1 MRHRLLPALDL
12 LAIIVGIVGAFV
24 LRLDGAFLRTPG
36 LTLACAVCVAAA
48 LVIKPLLFV
57 AGGLYRRYWPY
68 AGARDLLAAAITIS
82 ASSAVLA
89 IAIAAVQMAGGAASP
104 GGNPDSGPVNVTVT
118 TTGNPSANIPTITA
132 TLPVENPGART
143 TAPTPTAAPTTPAAS
158 HTGVIPEFPRSIFAI
173 DWLLTLALVGGLRVG
188 GRVFADL
195 ASLQRP
201 VAPAVPGPEVKRV
214 LIVGAGEV
222 GTQVARETRKNR
234 RLALMPVG
242 FLDDEPAKWGMHIQD
257 VPVLG
262 PIADLAEVLRTHRI
276 DEVIIA
282 IARVPHTVVRGVVD
296 TCRAAGISSRA
307 VPGMIELLEDEF
319 NAAWVREID
328 IADLL
333 RRRPVLARPEAGA
346 YLQDRVV
353 LVTGAGGSIGAE
365 LCRQVARVGPAAIV
379 LLGHGENSIFDIA
392 NLLREAH
399 PALPVHEV
407 IADVRNE
414 GRLADI
420 FHRHQPDV
428 VFHAAAHKH
437 VRLMESH
444 PEEAITNNVL
454 GTRALVDA
462 AVAAGVERFVFVSTD
477 KAVAPTSIMGAS
489 KRVAELIVRDAAHT
503 HQRAFVSVRF
513 GNVLGSRGS
522 VVPEFKRQID
532 RGGPITITHPDAKRF
547 FMTIPEAVYLVLKA
561 GGLSESGELFVLN
574 MGEPVRVI
582 DLAHDMLRLSRLTPD
597 DVPIR
602 LIGLRPGEKLEEA
615 LWEPDSI
622 VEAAGDTDVFRVLEP
637 GSVIHSVNL
646 QRAIDDLANA
656 AQRGDALA
664 IHRSLS
670 ELIPTFYSRRLHHA
684 SLLSA

>member
-1 MRHRLLPALDL
+1 LPFVSFMRHRLLPALDL
-12 LAIIVGIVGAFV
+12 LAIILGIVGAFV
-24 LRLDGAFLRTPG
+24 LRLDGVFLRTPA
-36 LTLACAVCVAAA
+36 LQVACAVCVAAA
-48 LVIKPLLFV
+48 LVIKPLLFIS
-57 AGGLYRRYWPY
+57 GGLYRRYWPY
-68 AGARDLLAAAITIS
+68 AGGRDLLIAAGTIS
-82 ASSAVLA
+82 VSSALLA
-89 IAIAAVQMAGGAASP
+89 
-104 GGNPDSGPVNVTVT
+104 VTIEILQ
-118 TTGNPSANIPTITA
+118 STA
-132 TLPVENPGART
+132 TGLALPA
-143 TAPTPTAAPTTPAAS
+143 
-158 HTGVIPEFPRSIFAI
+158 FPRSIFAI
-173 DWLLTLALVGGLRVG
+173 DWLLTLALAGGTRVVGRL
-188 GRVFADL
+188 FADL
-195 ASLQRP
+195 ASLQRRP
-201 VAPAVPGPEVKRV
+201 APALPGPEVTRV

-222 GTQVARETRKNR
+222 GTQIVRETRRNPQ
-234 RLALMPVG
+234 LALLPVG

-262 PIADLAEVLRTHRI
+262 PITDLAEVLRTHRI

-333 RRRPVLARPEAGA
+333 RRRPVLARPDSGA
-346 YLQDRVV
+346 YLHGRTV
-353 LVTGAGGSIGAE
+353 LITGAGGSIGSE
-365 LCRQVARVGPAAIV
+365 LCRQVARVNPSAVV

-414 GRLADI
+414 TRLADI
-420 FHRHQPDV
+420 FRRYRPDV

-454 GTRALVDA
+454 GTRALVNA
-462 AVAAGVERFVFVSTD
+462 AIATNVQRFVFVSTD

-522 VVPEFKRQID
+522 VVPEFQRQIE

-547 FMTIPEAVYLVLKA
+547 FMTIPEAVYLILKA
-561 GGLSESGELFVLN
+561 GGLSEAGGSGSGELFVLN
-574 MGEPVRVI
+574 MGEQVRI
-582 DLAHDMLRLSRLTPD
+582 LDLAHDLLRLRRLTPAD
-597 DVPIR
+597 IPIKE
-602 LIGLRPGEKLEEA
+602 IGLRPGEKMEEA
-615 LWEPDSI
+615 LWEPDAI
-622 VEAAGDTDVFRVLEP
+622 VETAGDSEADADVFRVQEP
-637 GSVIHSVNL
+637 GSVIHTVNL
-646 QRAIDDLANA
+646 HRAIDDLAKA
-656 AQRGDALA
+656 AHRGDAPA
-664 IHRSLS
+664 IHALLS
-670 ELIPTFYSRRLHHA
+670 ELIPTFQSRAQSERVPARIA
-684 SLLSA
+684 S

>member
-12 LAIIVGIVGAFV
+12 LAIVFAITGAFV
-24 LRLDGAFLRTPG
+24 LRLDGAFLRSPR
-36 LTLACAVCVAAA
+36 LQLACAICAAAA

-68 AGARDLLAAAITIS
+68 AGARDLLIAAVTIS
-82 ASSAVLA
+82 ASSLLLA
-89 IAIAAVQMAGGAASP
+89 TTVSAAQLLAGEA
-104 GGNPDSGPVNVTVT
+104 
-118 TTGNPSANIPTITA
+118 
-132 TLPVENPGART
+132 LPA
-143 TAPTPTAAPTTPAAS
+143 
-158 HTGVIPEFPRSIFAI
+158 FPRSIFAI
-173 DWLLTLALVGGLRVG
+173 DWLLTLALAGGTRVVGRL
-188 GRVFADL
+188 FADL

-201 VAPAVPGPEVKRV
+201 PAPAPGPEVKRV

-222 GTQVARETRKNR
+222 GTDIVRETRRNP
-234 RLALMPVG
+234 RLALFPVG

-333 RRRPVLARPEAGA
+333 RRRPVLAQPEAGA
-346 YLQDRVV
+346 YLQGRVV
-353 LVTGAGGSIGAE
+353 LVTGAGGSIGSE
-365 LCRQVARVGPAAIV
+365 LCRQVARVGPAAVV

-399 PALPVHEV
+399 PSLPVHEV
-407 IADVRNE
+407 IADVRHE

-420 FHRHQPDV
+420 FRRYRPDV
-428 VFHAAAHKH
+428 VFHTAAHKH

-454 GTRALVDA
+454 GTQALVNA
-462 AVAAGVERFVFVSTD
+462 AVAANVERFVFVSTD

-522 VVPEFKRQID
+522 VVPEFTRQIE
-532 RGGPITITHPDAKRF
+532 RGGPITITHPEAKRF

-561 GGLSESGELFVLN
+561 GGLSDSGELFVLN
-574 MGEPVRVI
+574 MGEPVRII
-582 DLAHDMLRLSRLTPD
+582 DLAHDLLRLSRLTPAD
-597 DVPIR
+597 IPIQQ
-602 LIGLRPGEKLEEA
+602 IGLRPGEKLEEA

-637 GSVIHSVNL
+637 GSAIHSANL
-646 QRAIDDLANA
+646 HRAIEELSRA
-656 AQRGDALA
+656 AQRGDELA

-670 ELIPTFYSRRLHHA
+670 ELLPTFYSRRLQQT

>member
-1 MRHRLLPALDL
+1 VHLASAVPKLFGLAFRLLLRKLARLFRRPVWFMRHRLLPALDL
-12 LAIIVGIVGAFV
+12 LAIVVGIVGAFV

-36 LTLACAVCVAAA
+36 LTLACAGCVAAA

-57 AGGLYRRYWPY
+57 VGGLYRRYWPY
-68 AGARDLLAAAITIS
+68 AGARDLLAAAVTIS
-82 ASSAVLA
+82 ASSALLAVTVA
-89 IAIAAVQMAGGAASP
+89 IAQAIGTGPRMPESM
-104 GGNPDSGPVNVTVT
+104 PD
-118 TTGNPSANIPTITA
+118 
-132 TLPVENPGART
+132 
-143 TAPTPTAAPTTPAAS
+143 
-158 HTGVIPEFPRSIFAI
+158 FPRSIFAI
-173 DWLLTLALVGGLRVG
+173 DWLLTLALVGGLRVV
-188 GRVFADL
+188 GRLFADL
-195 ASLQRP
+195 SSLQLQRP
-201 VAPAVPGPEVKRV
+201 EPATPGPEIKRV

-262 PIADLAEVLRTHRI
+262 PVADLAEVLRTQRI

-346 YLQDRVV
+346 YLHDRVV
-353 LVTGAGGSIGAE
+353 LVTGAGGSIGSE

-414 GRLADI
+414 GRLTDI
-420 FHRHQPDV
+420 FQRHQPDV

-582 DLAHDMLRLSRLTPD
+582 DLAHDLLRLSRRTPEEI
-597 DVPIR
+597 PIKQ
-602 LIGLRPGEKLEEA
+602 IGLRPGEKLEEA

-646 QRAIDDLANA
+646 QRAIEDLAKA

-670 ELIPTFYSRRLHHA
+670 ELIPTFYSRRLHHV

>member
-12 LAIIVGIVGAFV
+12 LAIVFAITGAFV
-24 LRLDGAFLRTPG
+24 LRLDGAFLRTPQ
-36 LTLACAVCVAAA
+36 LQFACAICAGAA
-48 LVIKPLLFV
+48 LVLKPLLFV

-68 AGARDLLAAAITIS
+68 AGARDLLIAAVTISASSLALAITIS
-82 ASSAVLA
+82 AAQLLA
-89 IAIAAVQMAGGAASP
+89 GEA
-104 GGNPDSGPVNVTVT
+104 
-118 TTGNPSANIPTITA
+118 
-132 TLPVENPGART
+132 LPR
-143 TAPTPTAAPTTPAAS
+143 
-158 HTGVIPEFPRSIFAI
+158 FPRSIFAL
-173 DWLLTLALVGGLRVG
+173 DWLLTLALAGGTRVVGRL
-188 GRVFADL
+188 FADL

-201 VAPAVPGPEVKRV
+201 PAPAPGPDVKRV

-222 GTQVARETRKNR
+222 GTDIVRETRRNP
-234 RLALMPVG
+234 RLALFPVG

-346 YLQDRVV
+346 YLQGRVV
-353 LVTGAGGSIGAE
+353 LVTGAGGSIGSE

-399 PALPVHEV
+399 PSLPVHEV
-407 IADVRNE
+407 IADVRHE

-420 FHRHQPDV
+420 FRRYRPEV
-428 VFHAAAHKH
+428 VFHTAAHKH

-454 GTRALVDA
+454 GTRALVHA
-462 AVAAGVERFVFVSTD
+462 AVAANVERFVFVSTD

-503 HQRAFVSVRF
+503 HGRAFVSVRF

-522 VVPEFKRQID
+522 VVPEFKRQIE

-561 GGLSESGELFVLN
+561 GGLSDSGELFVLN
-574 MGEPVRVI
+574 MGEPVRI
-582 DLAHDMLRLSRLTPD
+582 LDLAHDLLRLSRLTPND
-597 DVPIR
+597 IPIQQ
-602 LIGLRPGEKLEEA
+602 IGLRPGEKLEEA
-615 LWEPDSI
+615 LWEPDS
-622 VEAAGDTDVFRVLEP
+622 VVDPAGDTDVFRVLEP
-637 GSVIHSVNL
+637 GSAIHSANL
-646 QRAIDDLANA
+646 HRAIEDLTRA
-656 AQRGDALA
+656 AQRGDELA

-670 ELIPTFYSRRLHHA
+670 ELLPTFYSRRLQQA

>member
-12 LAIIVGIVGAFV
+12 LAFVLAVAGAFV
-24 LRLDGAFLRTPG
+24 LRLDGAFLHSPSLR
-36 LTLACAVCVAAA
+36 LACVICAA
-48 LVIKPLLFV
+48 LALVLKPLLFV

-68 AGARDLLAAAITIS
+68 AGARDLLIVVLTIS
-82 ASSAVLA
+82 ASSLILALA
-89 IAIAAVQMAGGAASP
+89 ISAARLVAGDLLP
-104 GGNPDSGPVNVTVT
+104 R
-118 TTGNPSANIPTITA
+118 IPA
-132 TLPVENPGART
+132 
-143 TAPTPTAAPTTPAAS
+143 
-158 HTGVIPEFPRSIFAI
+158 SIFAL
-173 DWLLTLALVGGLRVG
+173 DWLLTLALAGGVRVA
-188 GRVFADL
+188 GRLVTDL

-201 VAPAVPGPEVKRV
+201 PAASPGPEVKRV

-222 GTQVARETRKNR
+222 GTDIVRETRRNP
-234 RLALMPVG
+234 RLALLPVG

-262 PIADLAEVLRTHRI
+262 PIRDLAEVLATHRI

-346 YLQDRVV
+346 YLHDRVV
-353 LVTGAGGSIGAE
+353 LVTGAGGSIGSE

-399 PALPVHEV
+399 PTLRVHEV
-407 IADVRNE
+407 IADVRHA

-420 FHRHQPDV
+420 FRRYRPEV

-454 GTRALVDA
+454 GTRALVNA
-462 AVAAGVERFVFVSTD
+462 AVAAEVERFVFVSTD

-522 VVPEFKRQID
+522 VVPEFTRQIE

-561 GGLSESGELFVLN
+561 GGLSDSGELFVLN

-582 DLAHDMLRLSRLTPD
+582 DLAHDLLRLSRRSPD
-597 DVPIR
+597 EIPIQ

-622 VEAAGDTDVFRVLEP
+622 VDAAGDTDVFRVLEP
-637 GSVIHSVNL
+637 GSVIHSTNL
-646 QRAIDDLANA
+646 HRAVDDLARA
-656 AQRGDALA
+656 AHRGDALA
-664 IHRSLS
+664 IHRTLS
-670 ELIPTFYSRRLHHA
+670 ALIPTFDSRTLQDA

>member
-12 LAIIVGIVGAFV
+12 VAIVLGVVGAFV
-24 LRLDGAFLRTPG
+24 LRLDGAFFRTPA
-36 LTLACAVCVAAA
+36 LRLACAGCVAAA

-68 AGARDLLAAAITIS
+68 AGARDLIIAALTIS
-82 ASSAVLA
+82 ASSGLFAAIVL
-89 IAIAAVQMAGGAASP
+89 IAQAAR
-104 GGNPDSGPVNVTVT
+104 
-118 TTGNPSANIPTITA
+118 
-132 TLPVENPGART
+132 LL
-143 TAPTPTAAPTTPAAS
+143 
-158 HTGVIPEFPRSIFAI
+158 PEFPRLILAI
-173 DWLLTLALVGGLRVG
+173 DWLLTMAMVGGVRIA
-188 GRVFADL
+188 GRLFADL
-195 ASLQRP
+195 ASLQLP
-201 VAPAVPGPEVKRV
+201 PHSTTAGPDVKRV

-222 GTQVARETRKNR
+222 GTDVARETRRNPG
-234 RLALMPVG
+234 LGLLPVG
-242 FLDDEPAKWGMHIQD
+242 FLDDESTKWGMHIQD

-296 TCRAAGISSRA
+296 TCRAAGVASRA

-319 NAAWVREID
+319 NASWVREID

-333 RRRPVLARPEAGA
+333 RRRPVLAQPEAGA
-346 YLQDRVV
+346 YLHNRVV
-353 LVTGAGGSIGAE
+353 LVTGAGGSIGSE

-399 PALPVHEV
+399 PTLPVHEV

-414 GRLADI
+414 RRLADI
-420 FHRHQPDV
+420 FHRYQPEI

-444 PEEAITNNVL
+444 PEEAVTNNVL
-454 GTRALVDA
+454 GTRALVNA

-561 GGLSESGELFVLN
+561 GGLAEAGELFVLN
-574 MGEPVRVI
+574 MGEPVRI
-582 DLAHDMLRLSRLTPD
+582 LDLAHDVLRLSGLTPD
-597 DVPIR
+597 EIPITH
-602 LIGLRPGEKLEEA
+602 IGLRPGEKLEEA

-622 VEAAGDTDVFRVLEP
+622 VDAAGASDTDVFRVLEP
-637 GSVIHSVNL
+637 GSVVHSVNL
-646 QRAIDDLANA
+646 HRTIDDLAKA
-656 AQRGDALA
+656 AHRGDEAA
-664 IHRSLS
+664 IHRLLG
-670 ELIPTFYSRRLHHA
+670 ELIPTFVSRTQTDRTPTRVA
-684 SLLSA
+684 C

>member
-12 LAIIVGIVGAFV
+12 LAIALAVVGAFV
-24 LRLDGAFLRTPG
+24 LRLDGAFLRTPS
-36 LTLACAVCVAAA
+36 LRLACAIVVAAA
-48 LVIKPLLFV
+48 LVIKPLLFI

-68 AGARDLLAAAITIS
+68 AGARDLLIAAVTIS

-89 IAIAAVQMAGGAASP
+89 IAVSLAQVASQDALP
-104 GGNPDSGPVNVTVT
+104 
-118 TTGNPSANIPTITA
+118 AFPT
-132 TLPVENPGART
+132 
-143 TAPTPTAAPTTPAAS
+143 
-158 HTGVIPEFPRSIFAI
+158 SIFAI
-173 DWLLTLALVGGLRVG
+173 DWLLTLTLAGGMRVI
-188 GRVFADL
+188 GRLFTDL

-201 VAPAVPGPEVKRV
+201 APALPGPEVKRV

-222 GTQVARETRKNR
+222 GTDIVRETRRNP
-234 RLALMPVG
+234 RLALLPVG

-262 PIADLAEVLRTHRI
+262 PVGDLAEVLRTHRI

-296 TCRAAGISSRA
+296 TCRGAGISSRA

-333 RRRPVLARPEAGA
+333 RRRPVLAQPETGA
-346 YLQDRVV
+346 YLNGRVV
-353 LVTGAGGSIGAE
+353 LVTGAGGSIGSE

-399 PALPVHEV
+399 PSLPVHEV
-407 IADVRNE
+407 IADVRHE

-420 FHRHQPDV
+420 FRQYRPEV

-462 AVAAGVERFVFVSTD
+462 AVAAEVERFVFVSTD
-477 KAVAPTSIMGAS
+477 KAVAPTSVMGAS

-522 VVPEFKRQID
+522 VVPEFKRQIE

-582 DLAHDMLRLSRLTPD
+582 DLAHDLLRLSRRTPEEI
-597 DVPIR
+597 PIQQ
-602 LIGLRPGEKLEEA
+602 IGLRPGEKLEEA

-637 GSVIHSVNL
+637 ASVIHSVNL
-646 QRAIDDLANA
+646 HRTIDDLARA
-656 AQRGDALA
+656 AHRGDALA

-670 ELIPTFYSRRLHHA
+670 ELIPTFYSRRLQQA

>member
-12 LAIIVGIVGAFV
+12 LAIVFGVVGAFV
-24 LRLDGAFLRTPG
+24 LRLDGAFFRSPG
-36 LTLACAVCVAAA
+36 LQLACAVCVAAA

-68 AGARDLLAAAITIS
+68 AGGRDLLIAAGTIS
-82 ASSAVLA
+82 ASSAILA
-89 IAIAAVQMAGGAASP
+89 VTIEILQAASI
-104 GGNPDSGPVNVTVT
+104 SGLSSS
-118 TTGNPSANIPTITA
+118 GSA
-132 TLPVENPGART
+132 VSGAPF
-143 TAPTPTAAPTTPAAS
+143 AGVPA
-158 HTGVIPEFPRSIFAI
+158 FPRSIFAI
-173 DWLLTLALVGGLRVG
+173 DWLLTLALAGGIRVI
-188 GRVFADL
+188 GRLFADL
-195 ASLQRP
+195 ASLQRRP
-201 VAPAVPGPEVKRV
+201 APPLPGPDIKRV

-222 GTQVARETRKNR
+222 GTQIVRETRKNPQ
-234 RLALMPVG
+234 LALLPVG
-242 FLDDEPAKWGMHIQD
+242 FLDDEPAKWGLHIQD

-262 PIADLAEVLRTHRI
+262 PITDLAEVLRTHRI

-296 TCRAAGISSRA
+296 TCRAASVSSRA

-333 RRRPVLARPEAGA
+333 RRRPVLARPDSGA
-346 YLQDRVV
+346 YLHGRVV
-353 LVTGAGGSIGAE
+353 LITGAGGSIGSE
-365 LCRQVARVGPAAIV
+365 LCRQVARVGPAAVV

-399 PALPVHEV
+399 PALPVHEI

-414 GRLADI
+414 LRLADI
-420 FHRHQPDV
+420 FRRYRPEV

-454 GTRALVDA
+454 GTRALVNA
-462 AVAAGVERFVFVSTD
+462 AIATSVERFVFISTD

-522 VVPEFKRQID
+522 VVPEFQRQIE

-547 FMTIPEAVYLVLKA
+547 FMTIPEAVYLVTKA
-561 GGLSESGELFVLN
+561 GGLSEAGEPGELFVLN
-574 MGEPVRVI
+574 MGEQVRI
-582 DLAHDMLRLSRLTPD
+582 LDLAHDLLRLRRLTPAD
-597 DVPIR
+597 IPINV
-602 LIGLRPGEKLEEA
+602 IGLRPGEKMEEA
-615 LWEPDSI
+615 LWEAESI
-622 VEAAGDTDVFRVLEP
+622 VETASDANADSDADADVFRVLEP
-637 GSVIHSVNL
+637 GSVVHSVNL
-646 QRAIDDLANA
+646 HRAIDDLAKA
-656 AQRGDALA
+656 AQRGDAMA
-664 IHRSLS
+664 IHRLLG
-670 ELIPTFYSRRLHHA
+670 ELIPTFQSRAHSDLVGARIA
-684 SLLSA
+684 S

>member
-1 MRHRLLPALDL
+1 MRHRLLPVLDVI
-12 LAIIVGIVGAFV
+12 AIGLGVVGAFA
-24 LRLDGAFLRTPG
+24 LRLDGAFFSTPALR
-36 LTLACAVCVAAA
+36 LACAACVAIAVV
-48 LVIKPLLFV
+48 LKPMLFV
-57 AGGLYRRYWPY
+57 VGGLYRRYWPY
-68 AGARDLLAAAITIS
+68 ASARDLLIAAVTIS
-82 ASSAVLA
+82 ASSGLFAALVIIAQTSGLLA
-89 IAIAAVQMAGGAASP
+89 
-104 GGNPDSGPVNVTVT
+104 
-118 TTGNPSANIPTITA
+118 
-132 TLPVENPGART
+132 
-143 TAPTPTAAPTTPAAS
+143 
-158 HTGVIPEFPRSIFAI
+158 EFPFSILAI
-173 DWLLTLALVGGLRVG
+173 DWLLTMAMVGGVRIA
-188 GRVFADL
+188 GRLLADL
-195 ASLQRP
+195 DSLGSASGSRSRF
-201 VAPAVPGPEVKRV
+201 GSGSGSGTDIKRV

-222 GTQVARETRKNR
+222 GTDVVRETRRNPG
-234 RLALMPVG
+234 LGLVAVG
-242 FLDDEPAKWGMHIQD
+242 FLDDEATKWGMHIQD

-262 PIADLAEVLRTHRI
+262 PIRDLAEVLRTHRI

-319 NAAWVREID
+319 NANWVREID

-333 RRRPVLARPEAGA
+333 RRRPVLARPETGA
-346 YLQDRVV
+346 YLQNRVV
-353 LVTGAGGSIGAE
+353 LVTGAGGSIGSE
-365 LCRQVARVGPAAIV
+365 LCRQIARIGPAAIV

-399 PALPVHEV
+399 PSLPVHEV
-407 IADVRNE
+407 IADVRHE
-414 GRLADI
+414 RRLAAI
-420 FHRHQPDV
+420 FDQFRPNV

-454 GTRALVDA
+454 GTRALVNA
-462 AVAAGVERFVFVSTD
+462 AVAAGVDRFVFVSTD

-532 RGGPITITHPDAKRF
+532 RGGPITITHPDARRF

-561 GGLSESGELFVLN
+561 GGLSDTDADTGTAAGTGELFVLN
-574 MGEPVRVI
+574 MGEQVRI
-582 DLAHDMLRLSRLTPD
+582 LDLANDLLRLSGLTLD
-597 DVPIR
+597 DIPIR

-622 VEAAGDTDVFRVLEP
+622 VEPAGTGDTDVFRVLEP
-637 GSVIHSVNL
+637 ASVVHSVNL
-646 QRAIDDLANA
+646 HRTIDDLAKA
-656 AQRGDALA
+656 AHRGDAHM
-664 IHRSLS
+664 IHSLLS
-670 ELIPTFYSRRLHHA
+670 ELIPTFVSRTHTDRT
-684 SLLSA
+684 SAQVA

>member
-1 MRHRLLPALDL
+1 MRHRLLPALDVI
-12 LAIIVGIVGAFV
+12 AIGLGVVGAFA
-24 LRLDGAFLRTPG
+24 LRLDGAFFSASALRF
-36 LTLACAVCVAAA
+36 ACAACVAIAVV
-48 LVIKPLLFV
+48 LKPMLFV
-57 AGGLYRRYWPY
+57 VGGLYRRYWPY
-68 AGARDLLAAAITIS
+68 ASARDLLIAAVTIS
-82 ASSAVLA
+82 ASSGLFAALVIIAQTSGLLA
-89 IAIAAVQMAGGAASP
+89 
-104 GGNPDSGPVNVTVT
+104 
-118 TTGNPSANIPTITA
+118 
-132 TLPVENPGART
+132 
-143 TAPTPTAAPTTPAAS
+143 
-158 HTGVIPEFPRSIFAI
+158 EFPLSILAI
-173 DWLLTLALVGGLRVG
+173 DWLLTMAMVGGVRIA
-188 GRVFADL
+188 GRLLADL
-195 ASLQRP
+195 DSLSSASG
-201 VAPAVPGPEVKRV
+201 AGPDLKRV

-222 GTQVARETRKNR
+222 GTDVVRETRRNPG
-234 RLALMPVG
+234 LGLIAVG
-242 FLDDEPAKWGMHIQD
+242 FLDDEATKWGMHIQD

-262 PIADLAEVLRTHRI
+262 PIRDLAEVLRTHRI

-319 NAAWVREID
+319 NASWVREID

-333 RRRPVLARPEAGA
+333 RRRPVLARPETGA
-346 YLQDRVV
+346 YLHNRVV
-353 LVTGAGGSIGAE
+353 LVTGAGGSIGSE
-365 LCRQVARVGPAAIV
+365 LCRQVARIGPAAIV

-399 PALPVHEV
+399 PSLPVHEA

-414 GRLADI
+414 RRLAAI
-420 FHRHQPDV
+420 FDQFRPNV

-454 GTRALVDA
+454 GTRALVNA

-532 RGGPITITHPDAKRF
+532 RGGPITITHPDARRF

-561 GGLSESGELFVLN
+561 GGLTDADADAGAATGELFVLN
-574 MGEPVRVI
+574 MGEQVRI
-582 DLAHDMLRLSRLTPD
+582 LDLATDLLRLSGLTLD
-597 DVPIR
+597 DIPIR

-622 VEAAGDTDVFRVLEP
+622 VEPAGTGDTDVFRVLEP
-637 GSVIHSVNL
+637 GSVVHSVNL
-646 QRAIDDLANA
+646 HRTIDDLAKA

-664 IHRSLS
+664 IHRLLAQ
-670 ELIPTFYSRRLHHA
+670 LIPTFQSRRLREP
-684 SLLSA
+684 SRLSA